1 MIRGGGGGGK
11 EYQAFQL
18 KSFCLTL
25 SKVFLGNLSD
35 SESFRVSRNFMP
47 KKGISR
53 KVSIEYLLSNSSEKR
68 RSGTP
73 LSFTK
78 LVVSKK
84 YMDKRDGGRRIVREY
99 HGFLSKDFVSQC
111 RKTSWVNP
119 SEFH

>member
-1 MIRGGGGGGK
+1 M

-35 SESFRVSRNFMP
+35 SENFRVSRNFMP
-47 KKGISR
+47 KKGKSR
-53 KVSIEYLLSNSSEKR
+53 KVSIEILLSNSSEKR

-84 YMDKRDGGRRIVREY
+84 FMDKRGERRVVREY